1 NETIKKLLSGFIS
14 LSMLCSAAAIPVF
27 ADGET
32 ADDDLI
38 VYITFDEDGVG
49 SSSFEATKGGTV
61 TVYGDVDY
69 VTNYDGT
76 SSALSISSNSA
87 SNYLELEDGLLNGC
101 EAATFSFW
109 IKPSSGWAFM
119 TTPDESQTH
128 LYEHYLGML
137 ATSSSFKAENYNNSG
152 ARPADI
158 YVYGTYTDWQYVTA
172 VFEADSTKVYINGSL
187 EASDTTSYDIE
198 SLFTAD
204 ASTWIGHG
212 NWGSGEGFA
221 GTMDDFRLYGRAL
234 TEDEI
239 TDLAADAIA
248 YQKEKLVEEYNCLD
262 IDTQFYANNELSYT
276 ENGNDIEL
284 TVPSSNQKSAVAIGA
299 SYSDGVLTRV
309 VTQDMDLE
317 IGTNTQTLSNVKQ
330 SESDTVKAFVWNSTD
345 GMIPVSGD
353 AEEKVFEV
361 TNGGTVTVKTTV
373 TNYLSTERALT
384 FEVLPYDADGQ
395 AITGSETEK
404 SSQTVDVMDTVTF
417 EAEVEDTDGVAYYK
431 VLVTDTTDDAAAYWY
446 TGAEYEAGYLPVAS
460 VSFPDA
466 SPADSAYTTEGVHDP
481 TIFKDPVSGVYYVYS
496 THNLV
501 YTSND
506 LIHWTEHDYTSTI
519 TVPSDAK
526 AFIEA
531 NYSNTTVNT
540 TYWAPDIYYKEGDE
554 YPYWFYLS
562 TSCGLGGRNSVISLV
577 KAKSPG
583 LWDGETKECG
593 IVIASKES
601 SSYNTNAIDA
611 NIYTDTDGKTY
622 IIWGSFWKGIH
633 ITELDTDTGL
643 AVGVDYTSDATIL
656 ESCKSFGTRLY
667 STPGGVFGPEGP
679 YTVHNDET
687 GYTYMFTSY
696 GWLGTNYNIRVA
708 RTSKTFTEI
717 LSDTSTAHRQ
727 LLDYEDRPVGTTY
740 ADQVKEGGSL
750 DELWGY
756 KMSGSFQLGDG
767 IEYLGSGHNSVFQD
781 DDGQWY
787 LVQHCRKVADA
798 TAFLQVKKILW
809 TEDGWPVISPL
820 VYAGEEEQTIPE
832 EMLYGTWDLASV
844 GHTILADGVTDVSSC
859 TSSDADLPV
868 HSSEIIL
875 QADGTLGGDLGT
887 WEFDGD
893 HTVTITFTQDG
904 DTDNYEFY
912 ENGDTMTLFALTGYD
927 KDKRESAVILTGT
940 DQNGITSFAK
950 KNNASAQSTK
960 MPAIETTPT
969 TVSTSSIG
977 NPILGFDANGD
988 TMYAGDPAALV
999 DGDTVYIYA
1008 GHDTATG
1015 DSYVMP
1021 EWVCYSSTDMV
1032 NWTYHGAVMSATD
1045 VSWRSDSTSA
1055 WASQVVKYDDKYY
1068 LYYCTWGNSS
1078 TYNGYQCIGV
1088 AVSDSP
1094 TGPFTDIGEPLVNG
1108 YTMTTENSS
1117 RWNDIDPTVW
1127 VETVDGEEHRYLAWG
1142 NSIFYVCELNEDM
1155 TSIKDINEDGEIT
1168 TDDIKEQE
1176 FTNLQTD
1183 LGFTEAPWIYRQT
1196 DEDGNY
1202 TGKYYLFAAFGWRE
1216 QMGYATSDSMYGP
1229 WEFQGII
1236 MEPTA
1241 TSNTNHPSVIDFDGK
1256 TYFIYHNGSL
1266 PWGSGYRRVVCVEEM
1281 TFNEDGTV
1289 NYIDETSAGVSG
1301 AEIVR
1306 LSTSDGGYVYHE
1318 NFSNSSSDSDYPL
1331 KKQILG
1337 GTVSGSTE
1345 NSYWQ
1350 IMPGKADETNE
1361 NYVSIQ
1367 SYNKPGLYICAD
1379 GTSVI
1384 LTQQDTTEDA
1394 LARKMTFK
1402 TVEAINGEDGAV
1414 SFESVAKPG
1423 YFLTV
1428 KSSGTLALSDGTDTN
1443 ACSFT
1448 ISDLTADAE

>member
-1 NETIKKLLSGFIS
+1 MNKTFKKLLSGFIS
-14 LSMLCSAAAIPVF
+14 LSMLCSMAAIPVF
-27 ADGET
+27 ADTELPPDG
-32 ADDDLI
+32 LI
-38 VYITFDEDGVG
+38 VDITFDEDGAGTG
-49 SSSFEATKGGTV
+49 SFTATKGGTV
-61 TVYGDVDY
+61 KEYGDVSY
-69 VTNYDGT
+69 VSNYDGT
-76 SSALSISSNSA
+76 SNALSISSNSA
-87 SNYLELEDGLLNGC
+87 SNYLELEDGLLEGC
-101 EAATFSFW
+101 EAATVSFW

-119 TTPDESQTH
+119 TTPDESQTY

-198 SLFTAD
+198 SLFTSD

-221 GTMDDFRLYGRAL
+221 GTMDDFKLYGRAL

-239 TDLAADAIA
+239 SVLAADAIE

-262 IDTQFYANNELSYT
+262 IDTQFYAKDELYYT
-276 ENGNDIEL
+276 ENDNDIEL

-299 SYSDGVLTRV
+299 SYSDGVLTSV
-309 VTQDMDLE
+309 SIQDMELE
-317 IGTNTQTLSNVKQ
+317 VGVNTQTITGVKQ
-330 SESDTVKAFVWNSTD
+330 NESDTVKAFVWDSAD
-345 GMIPVSGD
+345 GMQPVADNVG
-353 AEEKVFEV
+353 EKVFEV
-361 TNGGTVTVKTTV
+361 TNGGTVTVQTTV
-373 TNYLSTERALT
+373 TNYLPTERTLT
-384 FEVLPYDADGQ
+384 FEIQSYDANGQ
-395 AITGSETEK
+395 VISDSNGE
-404 SSQTVDVMDTVTF
+404 SSAQTVGVMDTATF
-417 EAEVEDTDGVAYYK
+417 ETEVEDTDGVAYYE
-431 VLVTDTTDDAAAYWY
+431 VVVTDTTSDETAYWY
-446 TGAEYEAGYLPVAS
+446 TNGVYDAGYLPVS
-460 VSFPDA
+460 NVSFPDA

-496 THNLV
+496 SHNLV
-501 YTSND
+501 YTSTD
-506 LIHWTEHDYTSTI
+506 LIHWTEHDYTSTV

-540 TYWAPDIYYKEGDE
+540 TYWAPDILYKADDE

-583 LWDGETKECG
+583 LWDGETIDG
-593 IVIASKES
+593 GVVIASKENS
-601 SSYNTNAIDA
+601 NYNTNAIDA

-633 ITELDTDTGL
+633 IAELDTDTGL

-679 YTVHNDET
+679 YTVYNADT
-687 GYTYMFTSY
+687 GYRYMFTSY

-708 RTSKTFTEI
+708 RTDKTFTKI

-727 LLDYEDRPVGTTY
+727 LLDQEDRPVGTTY

-756 KMSGSFQLGDG
+756 KMSGSFRLGDG

-844 GHTILADGVTDVSSC
+844 GHTILADGVTDVSKC

-875 QADGTLGGDLGT
+875 QSDGTLGGDLGT

-927 KDKRESAVILTGT
+927 KDKRESAVVLTGT

-950 KNNASAQSTK
+950 KNNAAAQSTK

-969 TVSTSSIG
+969 VVTTSTDG

-988 TMYAGDPAALV
+988 TLYAGDPAALV
-999 DGDTVYIYA
+999 DGNTVYIYA
-1008 GHDTATG
+1008 GHDTATS
-1015 DSYVMP
+1015 DEYVMP
-1021 EWVCYSSTDMV
+1021 EWVCYSSTDMI
-1032 NWTYHGAVMSATD
+1032 NWEYKGVVMSASD
-1045 VSWRSDSTSA
+1045 ISWASGTTSA

-1088 AVSDSP
+1088 ATSDSP
-1094 TGPFTDIGEPLVNG
+1094 TGPFTDIGAPLVNG

-1117 RWNDIDPTVW
+1117 GWNDIDQNVW
-1127 VETVDGEEHRYLAWG
+1127 FETLAGEEHRFLAWG
-1142 NSIFYVCELNEDM
+1142 NNIFYVCKLNEDM

-1196 DEDGNY
+1196 DDSGEY

-1229 WEFQGII
+1229 WDFQGII

-1281 TFNEDGTV
+1281 TFDDEGNV
-1289 NYIDETSAGVSG
+1289 NYINETSTGISD

-1306 LSTSDGGYVYHE
+1306 ISTSDGGYVYHE
-1318 NFSNSSSDSDYPL
+1318 N
-1331 KKQILG
+1331 
-1337 GTVSGSTE
+1337 
-1345 NSYWQ
+1345 
-1350 IMPGKADETNE
+1350 
-1361 NYVSIQ
+1361 
-1367 SYNKPGLYICAD
+1367 
-1379 GTSVI
+1379 
-1384 LTQQDTTEDA
+1384 
-1394 LARKMTFK
+1394 
-1402 TVEAINGEDGAV
+1402 
-1414 SFESVAKPG
+1414 
-1423 YFLTV
+1423 
-1428 KSSGTLALSDGTDTN
+1428 
-1443 ACSFT
+1443 
-1448 ISDLTADAE
+1448 